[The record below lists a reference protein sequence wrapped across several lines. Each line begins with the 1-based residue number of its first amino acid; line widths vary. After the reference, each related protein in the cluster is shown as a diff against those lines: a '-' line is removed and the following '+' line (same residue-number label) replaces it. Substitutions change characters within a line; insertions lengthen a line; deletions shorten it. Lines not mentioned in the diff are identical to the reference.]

1 MSEAGPLLAAE
12 GLWRTYPRRG
22 PGGRGRSDRD
32 AVRDVGIAVAR
43 GEAVGIVG
51 RSGSGK
57 STLAR
62 LLLALEAPD
71 RGTVRF
77 KGRLISGVAAARV
90 RPLRRH
96 LQAVFQDPST
106 SLDPSLRVGT
116 IVAEPLAAHRIG
128 RADERRQR
136 VNRLLEQVGLPAEAA
151 RRFPDEF
158 SGGERQRIA
167 IARAIAPEPEL
178 LILDE
183 PLSSLDVSVQAQ
195 ILDLIGDLRRRL
207 GLSLILISH
216 DLAVVRELCDRV
228 LVMHL
233 GETVDEGPMEELL
246 RRPQHPV
253 TRELIEAAAMSA
265 GVGQPTPAPPS

>member
-22 PGGRGRSDRD
+22 AGGRGRSARD
-32 AVRDVGIAVAR
+32 AVRDVSIAVSH

-71 RGTVRF
+71 RGSVHF
-77 KGRLISGVAAARV
+77 KGHLISGASAAGM

-96 LQAVFQDPST
+96 LQAVFQDPSA
-106 SLDPSLRVGT
+106 SLDPCLRVGT

-128 RADERRQR
+128 RADERPQR
-136 VNRLLEQVGLPAEAA
+136 VGRLLEQVGLPAEAA

-195 ILDLIGDLRRRL
+195 ILDLIGDLRRRF

-216 DLAVVRELCDRV
+216 DFAVVRGLCERV

-233 GETVDEGPMEELL
+233 GETVDEGSMDGLL
-246 RRPQHPV
+246 HGPKHPV
-253 TRELIEAAAMSA
+253 TRELIEAAARSA
-265 GVGQPTPAPPS
+265 AVD